1 MELAVEASPARPWK
15 LLKERD
21 FSLLLTGQFVSA
33 LGDKLHYVA
42 LGVLVYRLTG
52 SALDV
57 GKVTLAT
64 FLPYLLFGLIAGA
77 YVDRWD
83 KKKTM
88 IAADLSRA
96 VLVSLIPFVIGYSLN
111 LVYLISFLC
120 TTANLFFSPA
130 RMAVIPAIFKK
141 EDILTATSMDE
152 SAQNI
157 TEVLGFALAGIV
169 TVLMQIEH
177 VFFLDAFTFLVSAF
191 TIFLMGFEFE
201 KSRAA
206 GEGAGAENTPDV
218 EEAVP
223 DIISQARNSVAAA
236 AAAPEASVGDDAE
249 GSAEGLVESEMTVRG
264 EAAGEG
270 GAAEETGSEG
280 SEAHHVWQ
288 DIVAGLAYIM
298 KTRILADTLLTY
310 CIVLLFFSGFNP
322 LVFVYALQALGV
334 SPVGLGVLEAT
345 MAVGITAGSFAMV
358 AWGGRF
364 SKKGLIFA
372 GFFLSGVTI
381 SVLGLYPWY
390 PLALVCFFLSGV
402 SNSLFLIP
410 IQSIFQEETKPS
422 MRGRVFSAR
431 FATTRVAFLVSVG
444 VLSLIANK
452 IGVNRAYLFSGVALL
467 LTSLV
472 LLARGER
479 VAAK

>member
-1 MELAVEASPARPWK
+1 MEASPPKPWT

-96 VLVSLIPFVIGYSLN
+96 FLVSLIPFVIGYSLN

-141 EDILTATSMDE
+141 GDILTATSLDE

-169 TVLMQIEH
+169 TVLIQIEH
-177 VFFLDAFTFLVSAF
+177 VFFLDALTFLVSAF
-191 TIFLMGFEFE
+191 TIFLMGFKFE
-201 KSRAA
+201 KIGGA
-206 GEGAGAENTPDV
+206 GEEDV
-218 EEAVP
+218 RRSTEG
-223 DIISQARNSVAAA
+223 
-236 AAAPEASVGDDAE
+236 EASVRE
-249 GSAEGLVESEMTVRG
+249 
-264 EAAGEG
+264 EAAAREKASAKGDAGKETADEG
-270 GAAEETGSEG
+270 GIKDTADEEGMGEVAGEESG
-280 SEAHHVWQ
+280 AGHVWQ
-288 DIVAGLAYIM
+288 DILAGLVYIM

-310 CIVLLFFSGFNP
+310 CIVLVFFSGFNP

-345 MAVGITAGSFAMV
+345 MAVGITFGSFALV

-364 SKKGLIFA
+364 SKRGLMLA

-381 SVLGLYPWY
+381 SALGLYPWY
-390 PLALVCFFLSGV
+390 PLALVCFFFSGV

-431 FATTRVAFLVSVG
+431 FATTRAAFLVSVA
-444 VLSLIANK
+444 VLSFLANK

-467 LTSLV
+467 LTSFV
-472 LLARGER
+472 LLARGQR
-479 VAAK
+479 VEQV